1 MRYIFRVANQFICP
15 VFRYGTIEEWEFG
28 LKRVINFPSE
38 RRQSER
44 TYLLK
49 TLAGCP
55 NQNEKILRLLNI
67 TILEGNENFTE
78 NDIFLIFSMLSGSS
92 VGYSTLFK
100 FLEQNWDAIK
110 IKYGDS
116 C

>member
-1 MRYIFRVANQFICP
+1 M
-15 VFRYGTIEEWEFG
+15 EEWEFG
-28 LKRVINFPSE
+28 LKRVMNFPSE

-55 NQNEKILRLLNI
+55 NQNEKILRILNI

-78 NDIFLIFSMLSGSS
+78 NDIFLIFSMLSGNS

-110 IKYGDS
+110 IK
-116 C
+116 